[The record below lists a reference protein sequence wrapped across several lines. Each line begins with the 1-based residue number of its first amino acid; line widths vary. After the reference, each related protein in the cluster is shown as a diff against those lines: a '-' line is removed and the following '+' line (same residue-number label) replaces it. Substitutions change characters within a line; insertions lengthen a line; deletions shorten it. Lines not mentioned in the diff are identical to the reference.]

1 MQRWQSQEVNIMMDP
16 ITNYQFGKARH
27 QELEAESARY
37 GNRQASMAGAPG
49 QPAKH
54 QPRLRPGSV
63 IFAMLTSV
71 TRLIS
76 QAS

>member
-1 MQRWQSQEVNIMMDP
+1 MMDP

-37 GNRQASMAGAPG
+37 WSRQASTAGAPG

-54 QPRLRPGSV
+54 RLRLGPGSI
-63 IFAMLTSV
+63 IFAMLIV
-71 TRLIS
+71 AQMLVK
-76 QAS
+76 